1 MLSFRPFTGTSMHII
16 TPVFPRTPRLNS
28 SLSFVN
34 DPIPRQQTPAS
45 PERRCRLRSQSDR
58 ALRALRSGFLRS
70 PSLPPARFEAS
81 TSRPSRPPTSSPPAS
96 HQRPRAV
103 PFSAAVAPEVD
114 HTTRSLRELPLLPRQ
129 RPEGFSSAVP
139 SFGGTLV
146 AVNAVFNRETRE
158 DGGMPVYEREYLNNT
173 FLHTGLGIGIIGL
186 TARQMVQTGFVY
198 RIMVTNP
205 WVVGL
210 GGLALSFATM
220 IGTRSISPDNYIPK
234 YALWTAFN
242 ATQAAFVAPL
252 LAFVPGALI
261 ARAGLYTVAMM
272 GGISIVG
279 ATAKQEK
286 YLYIGG
292 PLLAGAAIVAASG
305 LAPLIIP
312 ATAIRTLAFT
322 ESLWLYGGLAVF
334 GGFTLYDV
342 QKVLYHA
349 RLAQAGVMRRD
360 PVNESISLEL
370 DFLNIFIRM
379 VQILMMQQNR
389 RK

>member
-1 MLSFRPFTGTSMHII
+1 MSFTLT
-16 TPVFPRTPRLNS
+16 V
-28 SLSFVN
+28 
-34 DPIPRQQTPAS
+34 RQ
-45 PERRCRLRSQSDR
+45 
-58 ALRALRSGFLRS
+58 G
-70 PSLPPARFEAS
+70 PARLAQRLPELSKTAFRNTAS
-81 TSRPSRPPTSSPPAS
+81 ARNFHVQAKPTSNFFTSRITSATSRNAFQQANRAGRRSYQQGAAPVAAPQTTS
-96 HQRPRAV
+96 RR
-103 PFSAAVAPEVD
+103 
-114 HTTRSLRELPLLPRQ
+114 LLV
-129 RPEGFSSAVP
+129 GGAI
-139 SFGGTLV
+139 FGGTLV
-146 AVNAVFNRETRE
+146 AINAVFNRETRE
-158 DGGMPVYEREYLNNT
+158 DGGMPIYEREYLNNT

-205 WVVGL
+205 WVVGI

-252 LAFVPGALI
+252 LAFVPPAILG
-261 ARAGLYTVAMM
+261 RAGLYTIAMM
-272 GGISIVG
+272 GGLAVVG

-305 LAPLIIP
+305 LAPLVLP
-312 ATAIRTLAFT
+312 ATALRTIAFT
-322 ESLWLYGGLAVF
+322 ESIWLYGGLAVF

-342 QKVLYHA
+342 QKVLHHA